1 MRRDTMSTFPVLQ
14 ESEGE
19 WTSDKTVEL
28 LGLRIPAYFVP
39 DPQLLHDFIT
49 GFQTRPDDVFVV
61 SYPKSGELCLLT
73 TFVCVFHKIDDPS
86 RKMAVNLTK
95 CLLHMS
101 KYETL
106 MRSTEEN
113 AY

>member
-1 MRRDTMSTFPVLQ
+1 MSTFSVLQ

-73 TFVCVFHKIDDPS
+73 TFVCVFHKIDDPLS
-86 RKMAVNLTK
+86 QIAVNLT
-95 CLLHMS
+95 
-101 KYETL
+101 L
-106 MRSTEEN
+106 MFASNE
-113 AY
+113 

>member
-1 MRRDTMSTFPVLQ
+1 MSTFSVLQ

-19 WTSDKTVEL
+19 WTSDKTTEI

-49 GFQTRPDDVFVV
+49 GFQNRPDDVFAV

-73 TFVCVFHKIDDPS
+73 TFVCILHKKDDPLS
-86 RKMAVNLTK
+86 QIAVNLT
-95 CLLHMS
+95 
-101 KYETL
+101 L
-106 MRSTEEN
+106 MFASNE
-113 AY
+113 

>member
-1 MRRDTMSTFPVLQ
+1 MRRDAMSTFPVLQ

-73 TFVCVFHKIDDPS
+73 FVCIFHKIDDPL
-86 RKMAVNLTK
+86 RLIAVNLNK
-95 CLLHMS
+95 CLL
-101 KYETL
+101 L
-106 MRSTEEN
+106 MGKCGI
-113 AY
+113 